1 MSYTL
6 FTYSSINGYIGCFHV
21 LAVVNSAAIIMGPLE
36 FYKWLFLSGKFVYAL
51 EKVPA
56 SWNLHGNG
64 SRQTVN
70 S

>member
-6 FTYSSINGYIGCFHV
+6 FTYSSISGFIGCFHV

-51 EKVPA
+51 EKVPGFMELT
-56 SWNLHGNG
+56 W
-64 SRQTVN
+64 
-70 S
+70 